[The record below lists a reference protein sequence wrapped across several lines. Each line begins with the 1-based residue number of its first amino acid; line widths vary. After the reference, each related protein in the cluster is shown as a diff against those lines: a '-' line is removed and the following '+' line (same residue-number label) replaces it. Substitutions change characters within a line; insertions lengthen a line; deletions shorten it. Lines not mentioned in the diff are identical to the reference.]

1 MKKKLVIS
9 LLTIVAAAC
18 IVFAISACEAPHE
31 HSYGEWTVVTA
42 PTCTEEGTEQRECD
56 CGEEETRT
64 IAALGHDL
72 MGHAAQAPTCTEPG
86 WSAYQTCTRC
96 DYTTFEELAAT
107 GHNYESTV
115 TIESTCTTDG
125 VLTYTCTNCG
135 DSYTEAITASGHDYE
150 STVTAEATCTEEGV
164 RTYTCANC
172 GDSYTET
179 ITASGHDYEST
190 VTAEATCT
198 TDGVLTYT
206 CANCGDS
213 YTEVIPATGHNYTS
227 RITSQPGCTTT
238 GLRTYTCINCGDRYT
253 QTIAATGHNYVNGV
267 CTVCGYIHQH
277 IITDNNG
284 VEEIFDD
291 SKIYIYSQYSNVLE
305 VPGNIPPQLDCSEPY
320 PAILTCPECKA
331 NLLVRVIGEHSLV
344 QHEGKAPTCTEPGWE
359 AYQTCENCDYTTYK
373 EIPATGHSIFCS
385 ANRENETFDPEKSYN
400 IHDYSTY
407 SYDEDKLSCTNP
419 TKGYFQCTKC
429 NAQIEVDVVSP
440 HKITRTDSSIEIEY
454 YYYSPDDTYSYSGI
468 ADLQLD
474 ETPEMCFDIISAETH
489 CAECGIKLEIKVRGN
504 VHVNYNNQNEIVYFD
519 FTVSDTIDYYYFS
532 DTIQIAGNAPF
543 PFGCKDEQPALGV
556 FTCMGCGNPIVCKVI
571 SHRLETADGDWI
583 LPESTKVYDTENY
596 KVYLND
602 TSLEGSGTVTD
613 GYYYCA
619 ECGEKHTAK
628 VVSNKA
634 PEESGEPETTE

>member
-9 LLTIVAAAC
+9 LLTIVAVVC
-18 IVFAISACEAPHE
+18 LIFGISACEAPHE

-42 PTCTEEGTEQRECD
+42 PTCTKEGTEQRECD
-56 CGEEETRT
+56 CSEEETRT

-72 MGHAAQAPTCTEPG
+72 AEHAAQAPTCTEPG
-86 WSAYQTCTRC
+86 WSIYQTCTRC

-115 TIESTCTTDG
+115 TTESTCTTDG
-125 VLTYTCTNCG
+125 VL
-135 DSYTEAITASGHDYE
+135 
-150 STVTAEATCTEEGV
+150 
-164 RTYTCANC
+164 TYTCANC

-206 CANCGDS
+206 CTNCGDSYTETITASGHDYESTVTAEATCTTEGVRTYTCANCGDS
-213 YTEVIPATGHNYTS
+213 YTEAITASGHDYESAVTAEAT
-227 RITSQPGCTTT
+227 CTTD
-238 GLRTYTCINCGDRYT
+238 GVRTYTCANCGDRYT
-253 QTIAATGHNYVNGV
+253 QTIVATGHNYVDGV
-267 CTVCGYIHQH
+267 CTVCGHNHPH

-440 HKITRTDSSIEIEY
+440 HKITRTDSTIEY

-474 ETPEMCFDIISAETH
+474 KTPEMCTDIISAETH

-532 DTIQIAGNAPF
+532 DTIQIVANSPE
-543 PFGCKDEQPALGV
+543 FGCTEGQYPYGV
-556 FTCMGCGNPIVCKVI
+556 FTCMGCGAPIVCTVI
-571 SHRLETADGDWI
+571 LHRLETADGNYVVTASRVV
-583 LPESTKVYDTENY
+583 LDTEN
-596 KVYLND
+596 
-602 TSLEGSGTVTD
+602 
-613 GYYYCA
+613 
-619 ECGEKHTAK
+619 
-628 VVSNKA
+628 
-634 PEESGEPETTE
+634 

>member
-9 LLTIVAAAC
+9 LLTIVAVVC
-18 IVFAISACEAPHE
+18 LIFGISACEAPHE

-42 PTCTEEGTEQRECD
+42 PTCTKEGTEQRECD
-56 CGEEETRT
+56 CSEEETRT

-72 MGHAAQAPTCTEPG
+72 AEHAAQAPTCTEPG
-86 WSAYQTCTRC
+86 WSIYQTCTRC

-115 TIESTCTTDG
+115 TTESTCTTDG
-125 VLTYTCTNCG
+125 VL
-135 DSYTEAITASGHDYE
+135 
-150 STVTAEATCTEEGV
+150 
-164 RTYTCANC
+164 TYTCANC

-206 CANCGDS
+206 CTNCGDSYTETITASGHDYESTVTAEATCTTEGVRTYTCANCGDS
-213 YTEVIPATGHNYTS
+213 YTEAITASGHDYESAVTAEAT
-227 RITSQPGCTTT
+227 CTTD
-238 GLRTYTCINCGDRYT
+238 GVRTYTCANCGDRYT
-253 QTIAATGHNYVNGV
+253 QTIVATGHNYVDGV
-267 CTVCGYIHQH
+267 CTVCGHNHPH

-440 HKITRTDSSIEIEY
+440 HKITRTDSTIEY

-474 ETPEMCFDIISAETH
+474 KTPEMCTDIISAETH

-532 DTIQIAGNAPF
+532 DTIQIVANSPE
-543 PFGCKDEQPALGV
+543 FGCTEGQYPYGV
-556 FTCMGCGNPIVCKVI
+556 FTCMGCGAPIVCTVI
-571 SHRLETADGDWI
+571 LHRLETADGNYVV
-583 LPESTKVYDTENY
+583 PESTEVYDTENY

-602 TSLEGSGTVTD
+602 TSLEGSGSVTD

>member
-72 MGHAAQAPTCTEPG
+72 VEHAAQAPTCTEPG
-86 WSAYQTCTRC
+86 WSIYQTCTRC

-115 TIESTCTTDG
+115 TTESTCTTDG
-125 VLTYTCTNCG
+125 VL
-135 DSYTEAITASGHDYE
+135 
-150 STVTAEATCTEEGV
+150 
-164 RTYTCANC
+164 TYTCANC

-407 SYDEDKLSCTNP
+407 TYDEDKLSCTNP

-474 ETPEMCFDIISAETH
+474 ETPEMCTDIISAETH

>member
-9 LLTIVAAAC
+9 LLKIVAVVC
-18 IVFAISACEAPHE
+18 LIFGISACEAPHE

-42 PTCTEEGTEQRECD
+42 PTCTKEGTEQRECD
-56 CGEEETRT
+56 CGVEETRT

-72 MGHAAQAPTCTEPG
+72 AEHAAQAPTCTEPG
-86 WSAYQTCTRC
+86 WSIYQTCTRC

-115 TIESTCTTDG
+115 TTESTCTTDGVLTYTCANCGDSYTETITASGHDYESAVTAEATCTTDG

-135 DSYTEAITASGHDYE
+135 DSYTETITASGHDYE
-150 STVTAEATCTEEGV
+150 SAVTAEATCTTDGV
-164 RTYTCANC
+164 LTYTCANC

-179 ITASGHDYEST
+179 ITASGHNYEST

-206 CANCGDS
+206 CANCGD
-213 YTEVIPATGHNYTS
+213 
-227 RITSQPGCTTT
+227 
-238 GLRTYTCINCGDRYT
+238 RYT
-253 QTIAATGHNYVNGV
+253 QTIVATGHNYVGGV

-440 HKITRTDSSIEIEY
+440 HKITRTDSTIEY

-474 ETPEMCFDIISAETH
+474 KTPEMCTDIISAETH

-532 DTIQIAGNAPF
+532 DTIQIVANSPE
-543 PFGCKDEQPALGV
+543 FGCTEGQYPYGV
-556 FTCMGCGNPIVCKVI
+556 FTCMGCGAPIVCTVI

-583 LPESTKVYDTENY
+583 LPESTEVYDTENY

-602 TSLEGSGTVTD
+602 TSLEGSGSVTD

>member
-9 LLTIVAAAC
+9 LLKIVAVVC
-18 IVFAISACEAPHE
+18 LIFGISACEAPHE

-42 PTCTEEGTEQRECD
+42 PTCTKEGTEQRECD
-56 CGEEETRT
+56 CGVEETRT

-72 MGHAAQAPTCTEPG
+72 AEHAAQAPTCTEPG
-86 WSAYQTCTRC
+86 WSIYQTCTRC

-115 TIESTCTTDG
+115 TTESTCTTDGVLTYTCTNCGDSYTETITASGHDYESAVTTESTCTTDG

-172 GDSYTET
+172 GDSYTE
-179 ITASGHDYEST
+179 
-190 VTAEATCT
+190 
-198 TDGVLTYT
+198 
-206 CANCGDS
+206 
-213 YTEVIPATGHNYTS
+213 VIPATGHNYTS

-253 QTIAATGHNYVNGV
+253 QTIVATGHNYVGGV

-440 HKITRTDSSIEIEY
+440 HKITRTDSTIEY

-474 ETPEMCFDIISAETH
+474 KTPEMCTDIISAETH

-532 DTIQIAGNAPF
+532 DTIQIVANSPE
-543 PFGCKDEQPALGV
+543 FGCTEGQYPYGV
-556 FTCMGCGNPIVCKVI
+556 FTCMGCGAPIVCTVI
-571 SHRLETADGDWI
+571 LHRLETADGNYVV
-583 LPESTKVYDTENY
+583 PESTEVYDTEKY

-602 TSLEGSGTVTD
+602 PSFEGSGSVTD
-613 GYYYCA
+613 GYFICA

>member
-9 LLTIVAAAC
+9 LLTIVAVVC
-18 IVFAISACEAPHE
+18 LIFGISACEAPHE

-42 PTCTEEGTEQRECD
+42 PTCTKEGTEQRECD
-56 CGEEETRT
+56 CSEEETRT

-72 MGHAAQAPTCTEPG
+72 AEHAAQAPTCTEPG
-86 WSAYQTCTRC
+86 WSIYQTCTRC

-115 TIESTCTTDG
+115 TTESTCTTDG
-125 VLTYTCTNCG
+125 VL
-135 DSYTEAITASGHDYE
+135 
-150 STVTAEATCTEEGV
+150 
-164 RTYTCANC
+164 TYTCANC

-198 TDGVLTYT
+198 TDGVRTYT
-206 CANCGDS
+206 CA
-213 YTEVIPATGHNYTS
+213 
-227 RITSQPGCTTT
+227 
-238 GLRTYTCINCGDRYT
+238 NCGDRYT
-253 QTIAATGHNYVNGV
+253 QTIVATGHNYVDGV
-267 CTVCGYIHQH
+267 CTVCGHNHPH

-305 VPGNIPPQLDCSEPY
+305 VPGNIPPQLDCFEPY

-440 HKITRTDSSIEIEY
+440 HKITRTDSTIEY

-474 ETPEMCFDIISAETH
+474 KTPEMCTDIISAETH

-532 DTIQIAGNAPF
+532 DTIQIVANSPE
-543 PFGCKDEQPALGV
+543 FGCTEGQYPYGV
-556 FTCMGCGNPIVCKVI
+556 FTCMGCGAPIVCTVI

-583 LPESTKVYDTENY
+583 LPESTEVYDTENY

-602 TSLEGSGTVTD
+602 TSLEGSGSVTD

>member
-96 DYTTFEELAAT
+96 NYTTFEELAAT

-115 TIESTCTTDG
+115 TTESTCTTDG

-150 STVTAEATCTEEGV
+150 SAVTAEATCTEEGV

-198 TDGVLTYT
+198 EEGVRTYT
-206 CANCGDS
+206 CANCGAS
-213 YTEVIPATGHNYTS
+213 YTETITATGHNYTS

-253 QTIAATGHNYVNGV
+253 QTIAATGHDIEQHAAKAPNCMEVGWEAYET
-267 CTVCGYIHQH
+267 CTRCDYTTYEELPANDDH
-277 IITDNNG
+277 ILINNAG
-284 VEEIFDD
+284 VEEVLNEDKIFNYSEYDD
-291 SKIYIYSQYSNVLE
+291 VILIPDNVPYECGEYCYGIQECRICDAPFIFYVYID
-305 VPGNIPPQLDCSEPY
+305 P
-320 PAILTCPECKA
+320 IL
-331 NLLVRVIGEHSLV
+331 VD
-344 QHEGKAPTCTEPGWE
+344 HEGQDPTCTEPGWE
-359 AYQTCENCDYTTYK
+359 AYQTCTRCDYTTYK
-373 EIPATGHSIFCS
+373 EIPAKGHNYVDGVCTVCGK
-385 ANRENETFDPEKSYN
+385 NET
-400 IHDYSTY
+400 
-407 SYDEDKLSCTNP
+407 DE
-419 TKGYFQCTKC
+419 
-429 NAQIEVDVVSP
+429 
-440 HKITRTDSSIEIEY
+440 
-454 YYYSPDDTYSYSGI
+454 
-468 ADLQLD
+468 
-474 ETPEMCFDIISAETH
+474 SAE
-489 CAECGIKLEIKVRGN
+489 
-504 VHVNYNNQNEIVYFD
+504 
-519 FTVSDTIDYYYFS
+519 
-532 DTIQIAGNAPF
+532 
-543 PFGCKDEQPALGV
+543 
-556 FTCMGCGNPIVCKVI
+556 
-571 SHRLETADGDWI
+571 
-583 LPESTKVYDTENY
+583 
-596 KVYLND
+596 
-602 TSLEGSGTVTD
+602 
-613 GYYYCA
+613 
-619 ECGEKHTAK
+619 
-628 VVSNKA
+628 
-634 PEESGEPETTE
+634 

>member
-9 LLTIVAAAC
+9 LLTIVAVVC
-18 IVFAISACEAPHE
+18 LIFGISACEAPHE

-42 PTCTEEGTEQRECD
+42 PTCTKEGTEQRECD
-56 CGEEETRT
+56 CSEEETRT

-72 MGHAAQAPTCTEPG
+72 AEHAAQAPTCTEPG
-86 WSAYQTCTRC
+86 WSIYQTCTRC

-115 TIESTCTTDG
+115 TTESTCTTDG
-125 VLTYTCTNCG
+125 VL
-135 DSYTEAITASGHDYE
+135 
-150 STVTAEATCTEEGV
+150 
-164 RTYTCANC
+164 TYTCANC

-206 CANCGDS
+206 CTNCGDSYTETITASGHDYESTVTAEATCTTDGVRTYTCANCGDS
-213 YTEVIPATGHNYTS
+213 YTEAITASGHDYESAVTAEAT
-227 RITSQPGCTTT
+227 CTTD
-238 GLRTYTCINCGDRYT
+238 GVRTYTCANCGDRYT
-253 QTIAATGHNYVNGV
+253 QTIVATGHNYVDGV
-267 CTVCGYIHQH
+267 CTVCGHNHPH

-440 HKITRTDSSIEIEY
+440 HKITRTDSTIEY

-474 ETPEMCFDIISAETH
+474 KTPEMCTDIISAETH

-532 DTIQIAGNAPF
+532 DTIQIVANSPE
-543 PFGCKDEQPALGV
+543 FGCTEGQYPYGV
-556 FTCMGCGNPIVCKVI
+556 FTCMGCGAPIVCTVI
-571 SHRLETADGDWI
+571 LHRLETADGNYVV
-583 LPESTKVYDTENY
+583 PESTEVYDTENY

-602 TSLEGSGTVTD
+602 TSLEGSGSVTD

>member
-9 LLTIVAAAC
+9 LLTIVAVVC
-18 IVFAISACEAPHE
+18 LIFGISACEAPHE

-42 PTCTEEGTEQRECD
+42 PTCTKEGTEQRECD
-56 CGEEETRT
+56 CSEEETRT

-72 MGHAAQAPTCTEPG
+72 AEHAAQAPTCTEPG
-86 WSAYQTCTRC
+86 WSIYQTCTRC

-115 TIESTCTTDG
+115 TTESTCTTDG
-125 VLTYTCTNCG
+125 VL
-135 DSYTEAITASGHDYE
+135 
-150 STVTAEATCTEEGV
+150 
-164 RTYTCANC
+164 TYTCANC

-198 TDGVLTYT
+198 EEGVRTYT

-253 QTIAATGHNYVNGV
+253 QTIVATGHNYVGGV

-440 HKITRTDSSIEIEY
+440 HKITRTDSTIEY

-474 ETPEMCFDIISAETH
+474 KTPEMCTDIISAETH

-532 DTIQIAGNAPF
+532 DTIQIVANSPE
-543 PFGCKDEQPALGV
+543 FGCTEGQYPYGV
-556 FTCMGCGNPIVCKVI
+556 FTCMGCGAPIVCTVI

-583 LPESTKVYDTENY
+583 LPESTEVYDTENY

-602 TSLEGSGTVTD
+602 TSLEGSGSVTD

-634 PEESGEPETTE
+634 PEESGELETTE